1 MKRISNN
8 LFEFRRRQLYTFCEI
23 IIFTSICRT
32 ISFSQCYSYKCKC
45 DNLNNKQI
53 KFLSNHIF
61 NINLKKLEI
70 KINLKSKILNAKMQ
84 QNLKNNNNQFV
95 KSNIKE
101 ILNLVLLKQKLL
113 SLFSVKYG
121 MYHTKTSSLANNY
134 ICSLDFRVYVILQLF
149 NNFNCEYLNID
160 DQMLECINLPV
171 WVNFLSYTN
180 VFEKYK
186 IFSIKKLRIFI
197 LNKKQRLLINSTIL
211 NSLIQL
217 LYVLTYEPIIEPFSD
232 YYSFGFRYNRNAH
245 QAIGQLASILYSKY
259 NNYTGFNSYDYI
271 FKCNIFKFFNF
282 TNCNWLN
289 SNFPLHF
296 KHKKLLNYWLNSKI
310 LFYDNFNNNKKNFL
324 QGNVI
329 SPLLINFTLNGL
341 EEIIKLK
348 KVWLTK
354 MYNFKYKNIQF
365 IYTNIIVR
373 FLNNFIMYGMRRH
386 QKNFS
391 EFFRFKFIYKKKES
405 QFWTWGY
412 FFLIFNIILIMSR
425 ILRKKI
431 ISIW

>member
-1 MKRISNN
+1 MERISNN
-8 LFEFRRRQLYTFCEI
+8 FFEFRRRQLYTFCEI

-70 KINLKSKILNAKMQ
+70 EINLKSKILNAKMQ

-171 WVNFLSYTN
+171 
-180 VFEKYK
+180 
-186 IFSIKKLRIFI
+186 
-197 LNKKQRLLINSTIL
+197 
-211 NSLIQL
+211 
-217 LYVLTYEPIIEPFSD
+217 
-232 YYSFGFRYNRNAH
+232 
-245 QAIGQLASILYSKY
+245 
-259 NNYTGFNSYDYI
+259 
-271 FKCNIFKFFNF
+271 
-282 TNCNWLN
+282 
-289 SNFPLHF
+289 
-296 KHKKLLNYWLNSKI
+296 
-310 LFYDNFNNNKKNFL
+310 
-324 QGNVI
+324 
-329 SPLLINFTLNGL
+329 
-341 EEIIKLK
+341 
-348 KVWLTK
+348 
-354 MYNFKYKNIQF
+354 
-365 IYTNIIVR
+365 
-373 FLNNFIMYGMRRH
+373 
-386 QKNFS
+386 
-391 EFFRFKFIYKKKES
+391 
-405 QFWTWGY
+405 
-412 FFLIFNIILIMSR
+412 
-425 ILRKKI
+425 
-431 ISIW
+431 